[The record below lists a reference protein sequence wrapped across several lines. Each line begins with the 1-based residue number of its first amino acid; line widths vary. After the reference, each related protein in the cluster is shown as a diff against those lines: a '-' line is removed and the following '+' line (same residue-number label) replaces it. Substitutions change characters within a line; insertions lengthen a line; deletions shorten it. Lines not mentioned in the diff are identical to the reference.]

1 VAFGERLGREEEIGQ
16 LMVQGLDYNYTLHG
30 WLKGVNSASLNL
42 NRDPGHDGVSFIP
55 IPGGIHSNV
64 ARDVMGFNLGY
75 YTTDYTPIS
84 DQLPIPIPTANKFLP
99 ATLGSDYSA
108 AASSL
113 YNGNIRMMHTGLKP
127 IIDGTTQHIG
137 MAYRYDQLNRISSS
151 TAFDNYNNTTN
162 EWGIGGVALIDY
174 SEHFGYDPNG
184 NITTLNRKG
193 GTSLSSPPPPS
204 TNMDGMTYNYY
215 AGTNKLA
222 YVDDN
227 TSYTVNYT
235 DDIDDQNMANYNY
248 DAIGNLISDVAEDI
262 TSIEWTVYGK
272 IKSITRGTPSSTNP
286 NLEFTYTPDGHRAT
300 KKVMDGSGSNMI
312 TYYISDAQGN
322 QMAIYT
328 LTEGAI
334 SWQSSPIYGSSRVGT
349 YEPYKALSKTADVN
363 ASEHICTWLQTI
375 NQTQGYIEYNAY
387 RGIRRYES
395 YPMIFSSLPSLRPYP
410 PSQPMSRPGG
420 PVTWKADL
428 AAFYN

>member
-1 VAFGERLGREEEIGQ
+1 LILPNKPYEYSFGNRKPPSQPATSQARRGETLAGKVAFGERLGREEEIGQ

-174 SEHFGYDPNG
+174 SV
-184 NITTLNRKG
+184 
-193 GTSLSSPPPPS
+193 LS
-204 TNMDGMTYNYY
+204 
-215 AGTNKLA
+215 
-222 YVDDN
+222 
-227 TSYTVNYT
+227 
-235 DDIDDQNMANYNY
+235 
-248 DAIGNLISDVAEDI
+248 
-262 TSIEWTVYGK
+262 
-272 IKSITRGTPSSTNP
+272 
-286 NLEFTYTPDGHRAT
+286 
-300 KKVMDGSGSNMI
+300 
-312 TYYISDAQGN
+312 
-322 QMAIYT
+322 
-328 LTEGAI
+328 
-334 SWQSSPIYGSSRVGT
+334 
-349 YEPYKALSKTADVN
+349 
-363 ASEHICTWLQTI
+363 
-375 NQTQGYIEYNAY
+375 
-387 RGIRRYES
+387 
-395 YPMIFSSLPSLRPYP
+395 
-410 PSQPMSRPGG
+410 
-420 PVTWKADL
+420 
-428 AAFYN
+428 